1 MKTLLYYK
9 FYETTVI
16 IYIVLFVA
24 AFFIGY
30 VIYNHFNNTAKK
42 TVETVPSAYGLN
54 IVSASAVEVMP
65 KAQEVSVPA
74 YTRKKWGTE
83 ISDEDFQ
90 KCLRHLDEIN
100 DEMNRSV
107 EEALLR
113 QVADCQT
120 ETVEEEVTVT
130 ASLESDA
137 ENVADEYELEVYPE
151 AWESEENRMIEDEED
166 EDDYYDSFRDSR
178 SSHSTES
185 SDEVSL
191 WNEEEDEYDDMLDIM
206 AYFLL

>member
-1 MKTLLYYK
+1 MKALLYYK
-9 FYETTVI
+9 FYETTAI

-24 AFFIGY
+24 ALFVGY
-30 VIYNHFNNTAKK
+30 MIYNHFKK

-54 IVSASAVEVMP
+54 IVSASAVEVTP

-90 KCLRHLDEIN
+90 KCLRHLDERN

-113 QVADCQT
+113 QAADCQT

-151 AWESEENRMIEDEED
+151 EWESEENGMIEDEED
-166 EDDYYDSFRDSR
+166 YYNSSRDSR
-178 SSHSTES
+178 SSHSTKS
-185 SDEVSL
+185 SDEMSL
-191 WNEEEDEYDDMLDIM
+191 WDEEEDEYDDMLDVM